1 MKGNHETGKGN
12 TFKKPAIKGGK
23 FVKVNKKCKKFPY
36 CNQGDE
42 KAIELKNKA

>member
-23 FVKVNKKCKKFPY
+23 FVKVKEKCKTFPY
-36 CNQGDE
+36 CDLEIG
-42 KAIELKNKA
+42 AIEIKNKA

>member
-23 FVKVNKKCKKFPY
+23 FVKVKEKCKTFPY
-36 CNQGDE
+36 CNQGPE
-42 KAIELKNKA
+42 AIELKNKA

>member
-23 FVKVNKKCKKFPY
+23 FVKVKDKCKTFPY
-36 CNQGDE
+36 CDLGIG
-42 KAIELKNKA
+42 AIEIKNKA